1 MKNLVLRKMHLVNF
15 KGAADVTI
23 DFKDGIT
30 SIYGMNG
37 TGKTTIFDAF
47 TWLLF
52 GKDSKD
58 RKKFD
63 LKTLDSKGKIIPQIP
78 HEVSAIL
85 ILNGDEITLTRRFTE
100 KWVKPKGQAEKRF
113 EGNEEERL
121 YNDVPCNL
129 KEWNEKIGAICSEH
143 SFKFITSPTY
153 FTSQHPDTQRA
164 MLFRMAGEISDEDI
178 ANGNPDFEELLRN
191 LTGKTMDEYKKEIR
205 AKKNRI
211 KAEFEGIPE
220 RIDER
225 KRDIPQ
231 AEDWDALEKSI
242 KSNQEQIDEIVALI
256 SDKVKQSESAND
268 ERMKNVKELNDI
280 KLKVNG
286 RIATIKLD
294 AMKDYNDEMAKQ
306 RDLLDKLRNAE
317 SSLKSLNTQMDADNQ
332 EIVRLTAQRERLLS
346 VYNEIKS
353 REIHFDE
360 NDFICPTCKRRFEID
375 EIEAKQD
382 EMRKNF
388 NEKNAKDLEVNIAQ
402 GKNTKYQRDIVEKR
416 ISENKAKID
425 ELTKTIDA
433 IKGNPLTTKEFTQP
447 DTTPII
453 EADAEYQA
461 LIAQEKELQAIVD
474 APVNQ
479 IDNSEL
485 CNQRKV
491 LVDEVDALKARLSK
505 KELIEKNES
514 RIKELEAQYKTL
526 NEEYANL
533 EGIEFTIQQFGKAK
547 VEMVESR
554 INGLFSMVRFKMFET
569 QVNGDEV
576 ETCEATVDGVP
587 YSVLND
593 ARRINAGID
602 IINAI
607 CKHEGM
613 TAPIVIDNAESVNS
627 LIPSESQIIRLVVT
641 DTDKTLR
648 VE

>member
-1 MKNLVLRKMHLVNF
+1 
-15 KGAADVTI
+15 
-23 DFKDGIT
+23 
-30 SIYGMNG
+30 
-37 TGKTTIFDAF
+37 
-47 TWLLF
+47 
-52 GKDSKD
+52 
-58 RKKFD
+58 
-63 LKTLDSKGKIIPQIP
+63 
-78 HEVSAIL
+78 
-85 ILNGDEITLTRRFTE
+85 
-100 KWVKPKGQAEKRF
+100 
-113 EGNEEERL
+113 
-121 YNDVPCNL
+121 
-129 KEWNEKIGAICSEH
+129 
-143 SFKFITSPTY
+143 
-153 FTSQHPDTQRA
+153 
-164 MLFRMAGEISDEDI
+164 
-178 ANGNPDFEELLRN
+178 
-191 LTGKTMDEYKKEIR
+191 
-205 AKKNRI
+205 
-211 KAEFEGIPE
+211 
-220 RIDER
+220 
-225 KRDIPQ
+225 
-231 AEDWDALEKSI
+231 
-242 KSNQEQIDEIVALI
+242 
-256 SDKVKQSESAND
+256 
-268 ERMKNVKELNDI
+268 
-280 KLKVNG
+280 
-286 RIATIKLD
+286 
-294 AMKDYNDEMAKQ
+294 MAKQ

-332 EIVRLTAQRERLLS
+332 EIARLTAQRERLLS

-425 ELTKTIDA
+425 ELTKTIDT
-433 IKGNPLTTKEFTQP
+433 IKGNPLTIKEFTQP

-485 CNQRKV
+485 CNQRKA

-554 INGLFSMVRFKMFET
+554 INGLFSMVRFKMFDT
-569 QVNGDEV
+569 QVNGDEI